1 MRGPNLKEDGEMQV
15 KYLHAMD
22 KRALAAAANGH
33 EHDWPIR
40 LRASAVSL
48 HPGTVD
54 AEVDPSR
61 LMMFAVGDV
70 PDGLLKTAI
79 QHQSYGVLIHLS
91 AQIKRETTSSCA
103 AISKVL
109 PESEKCGPP
118 FGKTYQWEGRT
129 FSVPGYSI
137 LWMQQGYSV
146 RRLPECRR
154 SRQQL
159 EKSFRTKVTRIINNG
174 AWTGRCAPFSVN
186 SNIILEEY
194 GTFTL
199 PQHVDVGRLCMF
211 LRYW

>member
-109 PESEKCGPP
+109 PQRSVGHHLERRISGKDVHSQSQGTPSYGCSKDTVFAVCQSAEEVVSNWRNHSEQRLLESLTMELGQAGVHR
-118 FGKTYQWEGRT
+118 FQ
-129 FSVPGYSI
+129 
-137 LWMQQGYSV
+137 
-146 RRLPECRR
+146 
-154 SRQQL
+154 
-159 EKSFRTKVTRIINNG
+159 
-174 AWTGRCAPFSVN
+174 
-186 SNIILEEY
+186 
-194 GTFTL
+194 
-199 PQHVDVGRLCMF
+199 
-211 LRYW
+211 